1 MYIDP
6 LCHVIIMAIIGR
18 AVILSSRTALCLV
31 SAATA
36 PAGSF
41 SRRRAVTELRSPL
54 RSLISRRLLRAAP
67 LTFCG
72 SDADSV
78 CRDSDLDVCVAI
90 MIYAS

>member
-41 SRRRAVTELRSPL
+41 SRRRAVTELRSAPQ
-54 RSLISRRLLRAAP
+54 SLILNRIHIAAAM
-67 LTFCG
+67 TFCG
-72 SDADSV
+72 SDADNV
-78 CRDSDLDVCVAI
+78 RHNRDLCVVTVICA
-90 MIYAS
+90 